1 MRRRSCAS
9 AVALARGVQV
19 DATEADEA
27 RSRPRRCDMI
37 SATISGGT
45 SAKNSGAPEPH
56 DALHLDVFRLESRLP
71 ATSES
76 TMKATKNTR
85 LCVRVQLFEK
95 WMYSQA

>member
-1 MRRRSCAS
+1 
-9 AVALARGVQV
+9 
-19 DATEADEA
+19 
-27 RSRPRRCDMI
+27 MI

-76 TMKATKNTR
+76 TISSD
-85 LCVRVQLFEK
+85 EK
-95 WMYSQA
+95 HTAVCASAIV